1 MKTGQLYMPQY
12 SKPLRKT
19 FLMDK
24 NYQKELARHKREYII
39 RFILFLI
46 GLALCVSL
54 SGCATKPAPM
64 VRTEYKDVLV
74 PIKCKVSLPAK
85 PKFDSSNMQSAVEL
99 AKYYQTCEALLKEC
113 ANVGDR

>member
-1 MKTGQLYMPQY
+1 MKTAQLYMPQY

-19 FLMDK
+19 FTMDK
-24 NYQKELARHKREYII
+24 NYRKALARHKREYII
-39 RFILFLI
+39 RFFLFLI

-54 SGCATKPAPM
+54 SGCAKPAPM
-64 VRTEYKDVLV
+64 VRTEYKDVLT
-74 PIKCKVSLPAK
+74 PIKCEVSLPKK

-113 ANVGDR
+113 VDVGDR

>member
-24 NYQKELARHKREYII
+24 NYQKELAKHKREYII

-54 SGCATKPAPM
+54 SGCAKQEPL
-64 VRTEYKDVLV
+64 VRTEYKDVFI
-74 PIKCKVSLPAK
+74 PIRCKVSLPAK

-113 ANVGDR
+113 VDVGDR

>member
-24 NYQKELARHKREYII
+24 NYQKELAKHKREYII

-54 SGCATKPAPM
+54 SGCAKQESL

-74 PIKCKVSLPAK
+74 PIRCKVSLPAK
-85 PKFDSSNMQSAVEL
+85 PKFDPDNMQSAVEL

>member
-19 FLMDK
+19 FLLDK
-24 NYQKELARHKREYII
+24 NYQKELAKHRREYII

-54 SGCATKPAPM
+54 SGCAKQEPL

-85 PKFDSSNMQSAVEL
+85 PKFDPDNMQSAVEL

>member
-24 NYQKELARHKREYII
+24 NYRKALAKHKREYII
-39 RFILFLI
+39 RFVLFLI

-54 SGCATKPAPM
+54 SGCAKQEPLI
-64 VRTEYKDVLV
+64 RTEYKDVLV
-74 PIKCKVSLPAK
+74 PIRCKVSLPTK

-113 ANVGDR
+113 AGVGDR

>member
-1 MKTGQLYMPQY
+1 MKTAQLYMPQY

-19 FLMDK
+19 FTMDK
-24 NYQKELARHKREYII
+24 NYQKELAKHRREYII
-39 RFILFLI
+39 RFFLFLI

-54 SGCATKPAPM
+54 SGCAKQEPLI
-64 VRTEYKDVLV
+64 RTEYKDVLI
-74 PIKCKVSLPAK
+74 PIKCKASLPAK

>member
-24 NYQKELARHKREYII
+24 NYQKELAKHKREYII
-39 RFILFLI
+39 RFFLFLI

-54 SGCATKPAPM
+54 SGCAKQEPLI
-64 VRTEYKDVLV
+64 RTEYKDVLV
-74 PIKCKVSLPAK
+74 PIKCKVSLPVK
-85 PKFDSSNMQSAVEL
+85 PKFDPNNMQSALEL
-99 AKYYQTCEALLKEC
+99 AKYFQTCEALLKEC

>member
-1 MKTGQLYMPQY
+1 MKTGQLSMPQY

-24 NYQKELARHKREYII
+24 NYQKELAKHKREYII

-46 GLALCVSL
+46 GLTLCVSL
-54 SGCATKPAPM
+54 SGCAKQEPL
-64 VRTEYKDVLV
+64 VRTEYKDVFMA
-74 PIKCKVSLPAK
+74 IKCEVSLPAK
-85 PKFDSSNMQSAVEL
+85 PKFDPDNMQSAVEL

>member
-12 SKPLRKT
+12 SKSLRKT

-24 NYQKELARHKREYII
+24 NYQKELAKHKREYII

-54 SGCATKPAPM
+54 SGCAKQEPLI
-64 VRTEYKDVLV
+64 RTEYKDVLV
-74 PIKCKVSLPAK
+74 PIKCKASLPAK

-99 AKYYQTCEALLKEC
+99 ATYYQTCEALLKEC

>member
-1 MKTGQLYMPQY
+1 MKTAQLYMPQY

-19 FLMDK
+19 FLLDK
-24 NYQKELARHKREYII
+24 NYQKELAKHKREYII
-39 RFILFLI
+39 RFFLFLI

-54 SGCATKPAPM
+54 SGCAKQEPLI
-64 VRTEYKDVLV
+64 RTEYKDVLV
-74 PIKCKVSLPAK
+74 PIKCKASLPAK

-113 ANVGDR
+113 ANVGNR

>member
-1 MKTGQLYMPQY
+1 MKTAQLFMPQY

-39 RFILFLI
+39 RFIFLI

-54 SGCATKPAPM
+54 SGCAKPAPL
-64 VRTEYKDVLV
+64 VRTEYKDVFMAT
-74 PIKCKVSLPAK
+74 KCKVGLPEK
-85 PKFDSSNMQSAVEL
+85 PKFDPDNMQSAVEL
-99 AKYYQTCEALLKEC
+99 ATYYQTCEALLKEC

>member
-1 MKTGQLYMPQY
+1 MKTAQLFMPQY

-24 NYQKELARHKREYII
+24 NYQKELAKHKREYII

-54 SGCATKPAPM
+54 SGCAKQEPLI
-64 VRTEYKDVLV
+64 RTEYKDVLV
-74 PIKCKVSLPAK
+74 PIKCKASLPAK

>member
-1 MKTGQLYMPQY
+1 MKTAQLYMPQY

-19 FLMDK
+19 FTIDK

-39 RFILFLI
+39 RFLLFLI

-54 SGCATKPAPM
+54 GGCAKPAPM
-64 VRTEYKDVLV
+64 VRTEYKDVLI
-74 PIKCKVSLPAK
+74 PIRCKVSLPAK

-99 AKYYQTCEALLKEC
+99 AKYYQTCVALLKEC

>member
-1 MKTGQLYMPQY
+1 
-12 SKPLRKT
+12 
-19 FLMDK
+19 
-24 NYQKELARHKREYII
+24 
-39 RFILFLI
+39 
-46 GLALCVSL
+46 
-54 SGCATKPAPM
+54 M

-113 ANVGDR
+113 AGVGDR

>member
-1 MKTGQLYMPQY
+1 MKTAQLFMPQY

-19 FLMDK
+19 FTIDK

-54 SGCATKPAPM
+54 SGCAKQEPLI
-64 VRTEYKDVLV
+64 RTEYKDVLV
-74 PIKCKVSLPAK
+74 PIKCKASLPAK

-113 ANVGDR
+113 VDVGDR

>member
-24 NYQKELARHKREYII
+24 NYQKELAKHKREYII
-39 RFILFLI
+39 RFFLFLI

-54 SGCATKPAPM
+54 SGCAKQEPLI
-64 VRTEYKDVLV
+64 RTEYKDVLV

-85 PKFDSSNMQSAVEL
+85 PKFDPDNMQSAVEL
-99 AKYYQTCEALLKEC
+99 ATYYQTCEALLKEC

>member
-1 MKTGQLYMPQY
+1 MPQY

-19 FLMDK
+19 FTIDK

-54 SGCATKPAPM
+54 SGCAKQEPLI
-64 VRTEYKDVLV
+64 RTEYKDVLV
-74 PIKCKVSLPAK
+74 PIKCKASLPAK

-113 ANVGDR
+113 VDVGDR

>member
-39 RFILFLI
+39 RFVLFLI

-54 SGCATKPAPM
+54 SGCAAKPAM
-64 VRTEYKDVLV
+64 VRTEYKDVFI
-74 PIKCKVSLPAK
+74 PIRCKVSLPAK

>member
-1 MKTGQLYMPQY
+1 MKTGQLSMLQY

-19 FLMDK
+19 FLLDK
-24 NYQKELARHKREYII
+24 NYQKELAKHRREYII
-39 RFILFLI
+39 RFFLFLI

-54 SGCATKPAPM
+54 SGCAKPAPM
-64 VRTEYKDVLV
+64 VRTEYKDVLI
-74 PIKCKVSLPAK
+74 PIRCKISLPTK

>member
-24 NYQKELARHKREYII
+24 NCQKELAKHKREYII
-39 RFILFLI
+39 RFFLFLI

-54 SGCATKPAPM
+54 SGCAKQEPLI
-64 VRTEYKDVLV
+64 RTEYKDVLV

-99 AKYYQTCEALLKEC
+99 ATYYQTCEALLKEC

>member
-24 NYQKELARHKREYII
+24 NYQKALARHKREYII
-39 RFILFLI
+39 RFLLFLI

-54 SGCATKPAPM
+54 SGCAKPAPL

-113 ANVGDR
+113 VDVGDR

>member
-1 MKTGQLYMPQY
+1 MKTAQLYMPQY

-19 FLMDK
+19 FTIDK
-24 NYQKELARHKREYII
+24 NYQKELAKHNREYII
-39 RFILFLI
+39 RFFLFLI

-54 SGCATKPAPM
+54 SGCAKQEPLI
-64 VRTEYKDVLV
+64 RTEYKDVLV

-99 AKYYQTCEALLKEC
+99 DTYTQT
-113 ANVGDR
+113 

>member
-19 FLMDK
+19 FLLDK

-54 SGCATKPAPM
+54 SGCAKQEPLI
-64 VRTEYKDVLV
+64 RTEYKDVLV
-74 PIKCKVSLPAK
+74 PIKCKVNLPTK

>member
-19 FLMDK
+19 FLLDK

-54 SGCATKPAPM
+54 SGCAAKPAM
-64 VRTEYKDVLV
+64 VRTEYKDVLIPV
-74 PIKCKVSLPAK
+74 KCKVNLPAK

-99 AKYYQTCEALLKEC
+99 ATYYQTCEALLKEC

>member
-1 MKTGQLYMPQY
+1 MKTAQLYVPQY

-19 FLMDK
+19 FTIDK

-54 SGCATKPAPM
+54 SGCAKQEPLI
-64 VRTEYKDVLV
+64 RTEYKDVLV
-74 PIKCKVSLPAK
+74 PIKCKASLPAK

-113 ANVGDR
+113 VDVGDR

>member
-54 SGCATKPAPM
+54 SGCAKQEPLI
-64 VRTEYKDVLV
+64 RTEYKDVLV
-74 PIKCKVSLPAK
+74 PIKCKASLPAK

-99 AKYYQTCEALLKEC
+99 ATYYQTCEALLKEC

>member
-1 MKTGQLYMPQY
+1 MKTEQLYMPQY

-54 SGCATKPAPM
+54 SGCAAKPAM

-113 ANVGDR
+113 VDVGDR

>member
-1 MKTGQLYMPQY
+1 MRTGQLYMPQY

-19 FLMDK
+19 FLLDK

-54 SGCATKPAPM
+54 SGCAKQAPM
-64 VRTEYKDVLV
+64 VRTEYKDVFI
-74 PIKCKVSLPAK
+74 PIKCKVNLIQAICKARSSWQNTIKPAK
-85 PKFDSSNMQSAVEL
+85 RS
-99 AKYYQTCEALLKEC
+99 
-113 ANVGDR
+113 

>member
-1 MKTGQLYMPQY
+1 MKTAQLYTPQY

-24 NYQKELARHKREYII
+24 NYQKKLAKHKREYII

-54 SGCATKPAPM
+54 SGCAAKPAM

-74 PIKCKVSLPAK
+74 PIKCKVTLPAK
-85 PKFDSSNMQSAVEL
+85 PKFDPDNMQSAVEL
-99 AKYYQTCEALLKEC
+99 ATYYQTCEALLKEC

>member
-1 MKTGQLYMPQY
+1 MKTAQLFMPQY

-19 FLMDK
+19 FTMDK
-24 NYQKELARHKREYII
+24 NYRKALARHKREYII
-39 RFILFLI
+39 RFVLFLI

-54 SGCATKPAPM
+54 SGCAKQEPLI
-64 VRTEYKDVLV
+64 RTEYKDVFI
-74 PIKCKVSLPAK
+74 PTRCKISLPAK

-99 AKYYQTCEALLKEC
+99 ATYYQTCEALLKEC

>member
-1 MKTGQLYMPQY
+1 MKTAQLYMPQY

-24 NYQKELARHKREYII
+24 NYQKELAKHKREYII

-54 SGCATKPAPM
+54 SGCAKQEPLI
-64 VRTEYKDVLV
+64 RTEYKDVLV
-74 PIKCKVSLPAK
+74 PIKCKASLPAK

>member
-1 MKTGQLYMPQY
+1 MKTGQLSMPQY

-39 RFILFLI
+39 RFFLFLI

-54 SGCATKPAPM
+54 SGCAAKPAM

-74 PIKCKVSLPAK
+74 PIRCKVSLPAK

>member
-24 NYQKELARHKREYII
+24 NYQKELAKHKREYII
-39 RFILFLI
+39 RFFLFLI

-54 SGCATKPAPM
+54 SGCAKQEPLI
-64 VRTEYKDVLV
+64 RTEYKDVLV
-74 PIKCKVSLPAK
+74 PIKCKVSLLAK
-85 PKFDSSNMQSAVEL
+85 PKFDPDNMQSAVEL
-99 AKYYQTCEALLKEC
+99 AKYYETCEALLKEC
-113 ANVGDR
+113 AGVGDR

>member
-24 NYQKELARHKREYII
+24 NYQKELAKHKREYII

-54 SGCATKPAPM
+54 SGCAKQEPLI
-64 VRTEYKDVLV
+64 RTEYKDVLV
-74 PIKCKVSLPAK
+74 PIKCKASLPAK